1 MTRFIALLLLL
12 SLSGCGSQ
20 PYRAAELPSSTAE
33 PSSEVRASLLQQ
45 YREWQGVPYLL
56 GGQDKQ
62 GVDCSAFTQLTFRQ
76 RLGAEIPRTTL
87 AQARLGYQV
96 EMPQLQPGDLLFY
109 RSRVKLR
116 HVGIY
121 IGKGEFLHAS
131 TSRGVMISSLNNP
144 YWIQHFWQA
153 RRLTD

>member
-20 PYRAAELPSSTAE
+20 PYRAAGSPATTTEQ
-33 PSSEVRASLLQQ
+33 SSEVRESLLLQ
-45 YREWQGVPYLL
+45 YREWQGVPYQL
-56 GGQDKQ
+56 GGAGKE

-76 RLGAEIPRTTL
+76 RFGAAIPRTTL
-87 AQARLGYQV
+87 AQARLGRQV
-96 EMPQLQPGDLLFY
+96 ELQQLLPGDLLFY

-121 IGKGEFLHAS
+121 MGNGEFLHAS

-144 YWIQHFWQA
+144 YWREHFWQA